1 MKKLFILCLTICLLS
16 FTVLASDVDLS
27 SNLTFAFEPSATLEK
42 SLVLVPFANFD
53 LSLSQDEKEPVEK
66 IKKNDLF
73 PIPAVFGIMLVV
85 LFSLNMSMGASI

>member
-27 SNLTFAFEPSATLEK
+27 SNLTFTFEPSATLEK